1 MNDDQKIILLKK
13 YIDRTLTDQEEGD
26 FFSWY
31 HDVTAEEFHHLLQR
45 ASDGGQP
52 LVYEEA
58 SPAFLAQL
66 NSRLTALDNEQQGAR
81 VRKMSR
87 LWWAAAAVMVLAA
100 GTWMLMKGPAPKQE
114 IAVNKTVQDIAPG
127 SNGAILTLADG
138 SQITLDSMGN
148 GQISNQNGSKLILQN
163 GTLSYDAAGAATAS
177 INTVRTPVARQFRLV
192 LPDGSAVWLNAA
204 STLKYPTA
212 FTGQDRTVEISGE
225 AYFEVARDPERPF
238 RVKIGNNVSIE
249 VLGTDFN
256 INAYTDEASI
266 RATLLAGSIKVNA
279 PGDATVLKPGQQ
291 AAIRETIQLNNKV
304 NTGQVIAWKDGIF
317 NFDAMGVEEVMRQLA
332 RWYDIEVVY
341 EKNVP
346 DIRFYGEIGRNLS
359 LSQVLEGLKLSG
371 VNFRIEGKRL
381 IVLPS

>member
-1 MNDDQKIILLKK
+1 MDDDQKIVLLKK
-13 YIDRTLTDQEEGD
+13 YMDRTLTDQEEGD

-31 HDVTAEEFHHLLQR
+31 HDVSAEEFHHLLQQ
-45 ASDGGQP
+45 ASDGGKP
-52 LVYEEA
+52 LVYEAA

-81 VRKMSR
+81 VRKLSR
-87 LWWAAAAVMVLAA
+87 FWWAAAAVLVLAA
-100 GTWMLMKGPAPKQE
+100 GTWIVVKRTASKQD
-114 IAVNKTVQDIAPG
+114 IAVNKPVQDIAPG
-127 SNGAILTLADG
+127 RNGAILTLADG
-138 SQITLDSMGN
+138 SQITLDSIGN
-148 GQISNQNGSKLILQN
+148 GQISNQNGSRITLQN
-163 GTLSYDAAGAATAS
+163 GSLHYDDAGAATAS
-177 INTVRTPVARQFRLV
+177 INTVRTHAARQFRLV

-212 FTGQDRTVEISGE
+212 FTGHDRTVEIGGE
-225 AYFEVARDPERPF
+225 AYFEIAQDPERPF
-238 RVKIGNNVSIE
+238 RVKIGNKATIE
-249 VLGTDFN
+249 VLGTHFN
-256 INAYTDEASI
+256 INAYTDESSI

-279 PGDATVLKPGQQ
+279 AGGTAVLKPGQQ
-291 AAIRETIQLNNKV
+291 AAIRETIQLNNAV

-341 EKNVP
+341 EKNIP

-359 LSQVLEGLKLSG
+359 LSQVLEGLKMSG

>member
-1 MNDDQKIILLKK
+1 M
-13 YIDRTLTDQEEGD
+13 DRTLTDQEEGD

-31 HDVTAEEFHHLLQR
+31 HDVRAEEFHYLLQQ
-45 ASDGGQP
+45 AADGGQP
-52 LVYEEA
+52 LVYEAA

-66 NSRLTALDNEQQGAR
+66 NSRLTALDNEQQHTR
-81 VRKMSR
+81 IRKISR
-87 LWWAAAAVMVLAA
+87 FWWAAAAVLILAA
-100 GTWMLMKGPAPKQE
+100 GTWIVAKRTAPKQD
-114 IAVNKTVQDIAPG
+114 IAVNKPVQDIAPG
-127 SNGAILTLADG
+127 RNGAILILADG
-138 SQITLDSMGN
+138 SQITLDSIGN
-148 GQISNQNGSKLILQN
+148 GQISNQNGSRITLQN
-163 GTLSYDAAGAATAS
+163 GSLHYDAASAATAS
-177 INTVRTPVARQFRLV
+177 INTVRTPAARQFRLV

-212 FTGQDRTVEISGE
+212 FTGHDRTVEISGE
-225 AYFEVARDPERPF
+225 AYFEITQDPERPF
-238 RVKIGNNVSIE
+238 RVKINNKATIE
-249 VLGTDFN
+249 VLGTHFN
-256 INAYTDEASI
+256 INAYTDESSI

-279 PGDATVLKPGQQ
+279 AGGAAILKPGQQ
-291 AAIRETIQLNNKV
+291 AAIRETIQLNNTV

-341 EKNVP
+341 EKNIP

-359 LSQVLEGLKLSG
+359 LSQVLEGLKMSG